1 MRRTITLVLFALGL
15 ALGQVGA
22 AQAGPGSDQLQMPS
36 YPI

>member
-1 MRRTITLVLFALGL
+1 MVRYIRLGLFALAL
-15 ALGQVGA
+15 AIGPVSI